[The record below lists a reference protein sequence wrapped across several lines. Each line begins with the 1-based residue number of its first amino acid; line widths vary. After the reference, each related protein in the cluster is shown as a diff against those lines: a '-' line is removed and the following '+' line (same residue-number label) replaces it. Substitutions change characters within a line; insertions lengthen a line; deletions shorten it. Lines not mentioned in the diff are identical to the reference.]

1 MQKSSTTVYRVLRRS
16 TADVGRNTPLHLRPY
31 IIWILQHPR
40 SCGLQQRTKVCD
52 VVIGGIFLGR
62 LDEDIFSVL
71 CYQFIGREIFLSI
84 NSISLSSYIIPS
96 KWHGLNL
103 VITTPR
109 DETEPGAD
117 LEFQT
122 TLIIRSVPVICQIS
136 TLGKVDLPTDQLH
149 IR

>member
-71 CYQFIGREIFLSI
+71 CYQFIGRDIFLSI

-96 KWHGLNL
+96 TWHCLDFSSASR
-103 VITTPR
+103 TTKQSR
-109 DETEPGAD
+109 VQIWNFELLSSFVACKS
-117 LEFQT
+117 F
-122 TLIIRSVPVICQIS
+122 VPS
-136 TLGKVDLPTDQLH
+136 NKYG
-149 IR
+149 